1 MLYLKDFV
9 RIIIVVFLTLLLSNG
24 CKQSTNQ
31 IIPPHSPLLKYEG
44 RIDTSAQNVAG
55 FFWPGTT
62 VRLKFEGTS
71 VQAIMNDTKGES
83 FYNVIIDGKPQGYI
97 RPDTTKK
104 AIELAELSHG
114 VHTVELFR
122 RTEFTTGTTNF
133 YGFKIGR
140 NAEVLPQQKHK
151 HKFAFYGNSVTA
163 GFANEDYSGQDR
175 PDSIFTNNYMSYA
188 AITARH
194 YNADYHCIAR
204 GGIGFMVSWYPQI
217 MPELYN
223 RLNPNNSQIPWGFYD
238 ADANLVV
245 VNLGQNDFWIIE
257 NHKMEAYQYQF
268 GDSVIQSNDIVIHY
282 KAFIQKLRSHY
293 PASPIICTLGSMA
306 AVAPGSPWPGYIRK
320 AVQALND
327 ENVYVH
333 FFEYLAKNGHPRVE
347 DHQKMAKSL
356 IQFIEK
362 HNLLKD
368 R

>member
-1 MLYLKDFV
+1 MLYIKDFI
-9 RIIIVVFLTLLLSNG
+9 RIIVVVFLTLLLCNG

-31 IIPPHSPLLKYEG
+31 IIPPHSHFLKYEG
-44 RIDTSAQNVAG
+44 RIDTSAQDVAR

-71 VQAIMNDTKGES
+71 VQAIMNDTKGET
-83 FYNVIIDGKPQGYI
+83 FFNVIIDGKPVGYI

-104 AIELAELSHG
+104 AIELGELSHG

-122 RTEFTTGTTNF
+122 RSEFTSGTTNF

-140 NAEVLPQQKHK
+140 DAEILPMQKHK
-151 HKFAFYGNSVTA
+151 HKFVFYGNSVTT
-163 GFANEDYSGQDR
+163 GYANEDYSGQDR

-223 RLNPNNSQIPWGFYD
+223 RHNPNNAHSLWNFND
-238 ADANLVV
+238 ADAALVF
-245 VNLGQNDFWIIE
+245 VNLGQNDSWILE
-257 NHKMEAYQYQF
+257 NPQMDAYQYQF
-268 GDSVIQSNDIVIHY
+268 GDSLIQSEHIITHY
-282 KAFIQKLRSHY
+282 KKFIQNLRAHY
-293 PASPIICTLGSMA
+293 PVSPIICTLGSMD

-320 AVQALND
+320 AAEALND
-327 ENVYVH
+327 EHVYVH
-333 FFEYLAKNGHPRVE
+333 FFEYLGPDGHPRVE
-347 DHQKMAKSL
+347 DHKKMAASL
-356 IQFIEK
+356 IQFIENQ
-362 HNLLKD
+362 NLL